1 MSRKPVWTEGLFITQ
16 HHLQQ
21 LDRYH
26 ESLVDERLRSTLPF
40 AWGVNDLQIDE
51 RSLGAGQLRVARL
64 SAVFP
69 GGTVVAAGDGQVDTI
84 APRPFDGVFTPQ
96 MPVLDVYVALPQEA
110 EGLPS
115 VGLDGVG
122 SASTRFAR
130 GQELVRDLNTGGS
143 EQPVDVARP
152 NLRLLFGDERR
163 GGFDTIRIAQL
174 ARAATGHVIVRETYV
189 APVLQLSASPYLAKS
204 FRALLT
210 AMTARQRAVAES
222 RRQRQAGA
230 IELDAGDIAKF
241 WLLGTLNTFI
251 PTIAHLVDSP
261 TAHPEQAYL
270 VLGQLIGQLCTLA
283 ADGDP
288 TTIPKFNYLDLGA
301 VFEPMFAR
309 VMQLIGA
316 AIQER
321 CIEIPLQRRPDGV
334 YVGKAQGPE
343 VMRSEFF
350 VAVSTTLPEGQ
361 IRERLPRLIKV
372 ASTTQIGAILHSA
385 VSGAVVELEYRPPS
399 ALPIKPGIT
408 WFRLTRTPEFWA
420 DISATGTFAIYH
432 PFDPHAL
439 NLALYAV
446 DSQNL
451 K

>member
-16 HHLQQ
+16 HHFQQ

-26 ESLVDERLRSTLPF
+26 EGLLEERLRAALAF
-40 AWGVNDLQIDE
+40 AWGVDDLQIDE
-51 RSLGAGQLRVARL
+51 RAIAAGQLRVARL

-69 GGTVVAAGDGQVDTI
+69 GGTAVLVGDGQRETI

-96 MPVLDVYVALPQEA
+96 MSVLDVHVALAREA
-110 EGLPS
+110 EGMPS
-115 VGLDGVG
+115 VRLD
-122 SASTRFAR
+122 ATSTAPARFAR
-130 GQELVRDLNTGGS
+130 AQELVRDINTGGS
-143 EQPVDVARP
+143 EQAVDVARP
-152 NLRLLFGDERR
+152 NLMLLFGDEHR

-174 ARAATGHVIVRETYV
+174 GRAASGAVTVRETYV
-189 APVLQLSASPYLAKS
+189 APVLQLRASPYLTKG

-251 PTIAHLVDSP
+251 PTISHFVDSP

-288 TTIPKFNYLDLGA
+288 TTLPKFNYLDLGA

-309 VMQLIGA
+309 AMSLIGA

-334 YVGKAQGPE
+334 YLGQAPGPE

-350 VAVSTTLPEGQ
+350 LAVSTTLPEAQ
-361 IRERLPRLIKV
+361 VRERLPRLMKV
-372 ASTTQIGAILHSA
+372 ASAGQIGAILHSA
-385 VSGAVVELEYRPPS
+385 VSGAGIELEYRPPS
-399 ALPIKPGIT
+399 ALPIRPGIT
-408 WFRLTRTPEFWA
+408 WFRLTRTPEYWA
-420 DISATGTFAIYH
+420 DISGTGSFAVYH
-432 PFDPHAL
+432 PFDPQAL
-439 NLALYAV
+439 SLALYAV